1 MMLITRVF
9 RMRRYVISENYRL
22 LHFLTI
28 EQEMSIKKATRK
40 GRISLTSFV
49 LVYFQLIKEKPH
61 IGVLYNNQSVAEQNS
76 VELAWELLM
85 EPTYEELQK
94 CIYSSD
100 AELRRFRQLVVN
112 VVMATDIFDK
122 DMTAIRNNR
131 WKKAFH
137 RDEEA
142 APLTQEED
150 ANLKATIVL
159 EHLLQASDVSHTMQ
173 HWQ

>member
-1 MMLITRVF
+1 
-9 RMRRYVISENYRL
+9 
-22 LHFLTI
+22 
-28 EQEMSIKKATRK
+28 
-40 GRISLTSFV
+40 
-49 LVYFQLIKEKPH
+49 
-61 IGVLYNNQSVAEQNS
+61 
-76 VELAWELLM
+76 
-85 EPTYEELQK
+85 
-94 CIYSSD
+94 
-100 AELRRFRQLVVN
+100 LVVN

-122 DMTAIRNNR
+122 DMTAVRNNR

>member
-1 MMLITRVF
+1 MTLITRVF
-9 RMRRYVISENYRL
+9 RMLRYVISDNRL
-22 LHFLTI
+22 LLLLTI
-28 EQEMSIKKATRK
+28 EQGVSERSKQGRK
-40 GRISLTSFV
+40 NFSPNVFGL
-49 LVYFQLIKEKPH
+49 FQLIKEKPH

-76 VELAWELLM
+76 VDLAWELLM
-85 EPTYEELQK
+85 EPSYEELQK

-122 DMTAIRNNR
+122 DMTAVRNNR

-137 RDEEA
+137 RDQEA